1 MTLNRRQL
9 LIHGAALLL
18 GAPALARAAGGG
30 NPAVLAAL
38 EKSPLIYLTPLRKD
52 GAESSCQAEVWFVP
66 HEGDVYVST
75 ATGAWRAVAVTRGL
89 ARARIWIGEFGV
101 WKRAKEAYRAA
112 PTAVVE
118 GSLETDAAVQA
129 RVLELFGRK
138 YAAEW
143 DKWGPRF
150 RDGLA
155 DGSRVLLRYRMVS

>member
-9 LIHGAALLL
+9 LVHGAALLL
-18 GAPALARAAGGG
+18 GAPALTRAAGAADT
-30 NPAVLAAL
+30 AVRTAL
-38 EKSPLIYLTPLRKD
+38 DTSPLIYLTPLQKD
-52 GAESSCQAEVWFVP
+52 GRESSCQAEVWFVP

-89 ARARIWIGEFGV
+89 TRARIWVGDFGV

-112 PTAVVE
+112 PTTLVE
-118 GSLETDAAVQA
+118 GRLETDAARQA
-129 RVLELFGRK
+129 QVLERFGGK
-138 YAAEW
+138 YVAEW

-155 DGSRVLLRYRMVS
+155 DGSRVLLRYSLVS